1 MLRRAEGLWGPS
13 KPRTPYTSAVHSE
26 THGAERFSMQRQ
38 SEAPMTT
45 ITTVEPLDL
54 CMTTITT
61 VEPLDLCWIAATVVE
76 MVEEV

>member
-54 CMTTITT
+54 C
-61 VEPLDLCWIAATVVE
+61 WIAATVVE